1 MSARRPSS
9 LVEALYR
16 RESLSW
22 GLIGFTLGL
31 VEGATAAVLVK
42 KGYAGLAPA
51 SAVNLAVAF
60 VSGAPAL
67 SNVVS
72 FLWAN
77 LAHARARVRLMVNLM
92 AGFAL
97 LVGLIGLAPRA
108 GGGLTF
114 MVLSVIAARVIWAGI
129 LTVRASV
136 WTANYPRAVLAR
148 ITGRIVVITSLGVA
162 AAAALAGW
170 VLERHP
176 AQARWLYA
184 AAAVTGLAGA
194 WLYRYARVRREF
206 ALLSAETQAVG
217 EAPLFSLAVLRQIL
231 RDDPAYR
238 RFMFWLGLY
247 GAGNL
252 MVSAQLV
259 ILFSDH
265 LRLSSASQIGILA
278 IVPLLCVPLFT
289 PWWAR
294 QFDGGHVIEYRARQC
309 WALILAIGVMFLA
322 LFVPV
327 RALLWLGALL
337 FGLSTAG
344 ANLGWNLGHSDFASL
359 GKMQQY
365 MGVNVTLTGMRGLVA
380 PPIGVLIYEWL
391 ERLGPGAGR
400 FALLLPLAMTLAGA
414 FGFNQM
420 KGEREPRALDN

>member
-1 MSARRPSS
+1 MRAQRPSS
-9 LVEALYR
+9 LAEALYR

-22 GLIGFTLGL
+22 GLVGFTLGL

-42 KGYAGLAPA
+42 KGYAGLASPQ
-51 SAVNLAVAF
+51 AVNLAVAF

-77 LAHARARVRLMVNLM
+77 LAHGRARVQLMVWLL

-97 LVGLIGLAPRA
+97 LVGLIGLSPRA
-108 GGGLTF
+108 TNGLTF
-114 MVLSVIAARVIWAGI
+114 MVLAVIAARIIWAGI

-148 ITGRIVVITSLGVA
+148 ITGRIVVMTSIGIA
-162 AAAALAGW
+162 AVSALAGF
-170 VLERHP
+170 VLEAHP

-184 AAAVTGLAGA
+184 AATLTGLAAA

-206 ALLSAETQAVG
+206 ALLSAENEVSG
-217 EAPLFSLAVLRQIL
+217 EAPLFSLGVLRQVL
-231 RDDPAYR
+231 KEDPAYR

-252 MVSAQLV
+252 MLNAQLV
-259 ILFSDH
+259 IIFSDH
-265 LRLSSASQIGILA
+265 LKLSSSSQIGILA
-278 IVPLLCVPLFT
+278 IVPLLSVPLFT

-294 QFDGGHVIEYRARQC
+294 QFDSGHVIEYRARQC
-309 WALILAIGVMFLA
+309 WALIAAIGVMILA
-322 LFVPV
+322 VFTHWPV
-327 RALLWLGALL
+327 LLWLGAIL
-337 FGLSTAG
+337 FGMATAG

-359 GKMQQY
+359 GKMQHY
-365 MGVNVTLTGMRGLVA
+365 MGVNVTLTGMRGLIA
-380 PPIGVLIYEWL
+380 PPAGVFVYEWL
-391 ERLGPGAGR
+391 EQRWSGAGR
-400 FALLLPLAMTLAGA
+400 YALLVPLAMTLAGA

-420 KGEREPRALDN
+420 KGEREPRLR

>member
-1 MSARRPSS
+1 MSAQRPSS

-16 RESLSW
+16 REFVSW

-42 KGYAGLAPA
+42 KGFAGLA
-51 SAVNLAVAF
+51 SLQAVNLAVAF

-77 LAHARARVRLMVNLM
+77 LAHARARVRLMVWLM
-92 AGFAL
+92 AGFAV
-97 LVGLIGLAPRA
+97 LVGVIGLSPRA
-108 GGGLTF
+108 SSGLTF
-114 MVLSVIAARVIWAGI
+114 MVLSVIAARIIWAGL

-148 ITGRIVVITSLGVA
+148 VTGRIVVITSLGVA
-162 AAAALAGW
+162 AAAALAGY
-170 VLERHP
+170 VLESHP
-176 AQARWLYA
+176 GEARWLYA
-184 AAAVTGLAGA
+184 AAALSGLAAA

-206 ALLSAETQAVG
+206 ALLSAEAQAVG
-217 EAPLFSLAVLRQIL
+217 EAQIFSLAVLRQIL

-252 MVSAQLV
+252 MLSAQLV
-259 ILFSDH
+259 IIFSDQ
-265 LRLSSASQIGILA
+265 LKLSSTSQIGILA
-278 IVPLLCVPLFT
+278 ILPLLCVPLFT

-294 QFDGGHVIEYRARQC
+294 QFDSGHVIEYRARQC
-309 WALILAIGVMFLA
+309 WALIAAIAVMILAVFTQ
-322 LFVPV
+322 FTV
-327 RALLWLGALL
+327 LLWLGALL
-337 FGLSTAG
+337 LGLSTAG

-365 MGVNVTLTGMRGLVA
+365 MGVNVTLTGMRGLIA
-380 PPIGVLIYEWL
+380 PPAGVLAYEWL
-391 ERLGPGAGR
+391 ERQGAGAGR
-400 FALLLPLAMTLAGA
+400 YALLLPLAMTLAGA

-420 KGEREPRALDN
+420 KGEREPSSR